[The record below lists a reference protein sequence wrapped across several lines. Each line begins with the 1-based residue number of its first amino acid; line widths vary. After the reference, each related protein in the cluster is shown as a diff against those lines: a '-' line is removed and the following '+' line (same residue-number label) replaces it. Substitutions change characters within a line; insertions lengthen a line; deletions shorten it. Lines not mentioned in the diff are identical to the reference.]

1 MVEHDTWLSEIL
13 GYDAFKVS
21 LEEGQKGGVEKRRNR
36 ETEKRRNCA
45 PIPRFPDSPIPQ
57 SRRALYYVKVPTQQI
72 DTVRGLGAQGF
83 YVVDVNVT
91 LSRILHPTPYTLHS
105 LYKGVIV
112 QDIEPAHYNAVLD
125 IAGSCFRYS
134 RFHLDPAI
142 PDRLAHAVKRAWVQS
157 YIEGN
162 RGERLLVALLDGQP
176 AGFLAVLQTTVQG
189 EPCRVIDLIG
199 VHHRCQG
206 QGVGKAL
213 VTFLIEDS
221 GGRYPAIRVGTQAAN
236 IPSLRL
242 YESLGFHMQ
251 ETTYVLHAHVGEVG
265 TVC

>member
-1 MVEHDTWLSEIL
+1 MLERDTWLSEIL
-13 GYDAFKVS
+13 GYDAFHVS
-21 LEEGQKGGVEKRRNR
+21 LQERGTWNAERGLKDSLMLLNSAIRNR
-36 ETEKRRNCA
+36 
-45 PIPRFPDSPIPQ
+45 Q
-57 SRRALYYVKVPTQQI
+57 SAIDGRALYYVKVPTQQI
-72 DTVRGLGAQGF
+72 NTVRCLSEHGF

-91 LSRILHPTPYTLHS
+91 LSRTLHPTPYTLHPP
-105 LYKGVIV
+105 YKGVIV
-112 QDIEPAHYNAVLD
+112 QDIESAHYDAVLG
-125 IAGSCFRYS
+125 IAGSCFKYS

-142 PDRLAHAVKRAWVQS
+142 PDRFAHAVKRAWVQS

-176 AGFLAVLQTTVQG
+176 AGFLAVLQTMVRG

-221 GGRYPAIRVGTQAAN
+221 GGCYPAIRVGTQAAN

-251 ETTYVLHAHVGEVG
+251 ETTYVLHAHVGEAG
-265 TVC
+265 TLC